1 MKLLTMKCFAA
12 FSITLV
18 IALCGCLPGDMLKTY
33 NMQKCEYS
41 YKSTTNITIGGINV
55 SNGISILDV
64 PKILLLLD
72 SQNKAIPLSFLL
84 TLNVK
89 NPNKDE
95 AAFHGMMYKINI
107 DGMDF
112 TEGSVDEPFSV
123 ASGETKPL
131 SLTIGTDIAELIKKN
146 SKEAV
151 INMVKNFIGLG
162 NSQTKIH
169 ADIKP
174 KFLMGNQVVTSP
186 VTFPVDFTFGGK
198 K

>member
-1 MKLLTMKCFAA
+1 MKLPIMKCFAA
-12 FSITLV
+12 FSIIFM
-18 IALCGCLPGDMLKTY
+18 IALYGCIPGEFLKMS

-55 SNGISILDV
+55 SNGISIFDA

-72 SQNKAIPLSFLL
+72 AQNKSVPLNFLL
-84 TLNVK
+84 TLDVK
-89 NPNKDE
+89 NPNKEE
-95 AAFHGMMYKINI
+95 AAFQGMMYKINI

-123 ASGETKPL
+123 APGETKPL
-131 SLTIGTDIAELIKKN
+131 SLKIGTDIAELIKKN

-162 NSQTKIH
+162 SSQTKIH
-169 ADIKP
+169 ADIRP
-174 KFLMGNQVVTSP
+174 KFLMGNQVMTSP
-186 VTFPVDFTFGGK
+186 VTFPVDFAFGGK